1 MSFKLSDFIAA
12 PSQEL
17 LDKAKKSDL
26 LDIDDHYGLS
36 NIKTSMLKH
45 EIKNILIQFF
55 VDEEI
60 FDSSATSKI
69 LVTQTD
75 LQLRE
80 IEIKNQITLEKLRLD
95 QEERI
100 RREKEEREERIRLE
114 TIERED
120 RMHREKLELEKLRL
134 EMEEREKEKQREM
147 EREKLERAEK
157 LEIEKERLEI
167 EKEKLQFELKMKEL
181 ELQGKSKSKSLPL
194 ATSMVFD
201 VTKHIRLV
209 PPFQE
214 KEVDKYFLHF
224 EKVAENLKWPREHW
238 TLLLQ
243 SVVIGKARE
252 IYTQLSL
259 EQSSDYD
266 TVKELILKA
275 YELVPEAYRQKFR
288 DCRKDHDQTHVE
300 FARTK
305 EQLFDRWCSSKKVG
319 SDHAKLRQLML
330 VEEFKRCINSD
341 VKAFLNEREVEN
353 LETAARLAD
362 DYALTHKAS
371 FVNKPYPRKPYN
383 PQSKQITPQSKPYSP
398 QSGPKANPSNPTD
411 NSSPKPK
418 FSSEN
423 KGQNPL
429 SQPICNYCKKTGH
442 IISECL
448 ALKRKKER
456 ENLDSAKPTGL
467 TSLKAKP
474 QSCIQEENPILTRT
488 CKESVSEDSIME
500 IYEPFLSDG
509 FVSLNSDSAQSTP
522 IKVLRDTGA
531 SQSLILADTLPF
543 SEKSSSGTS
552 VLIQGVEC
560 GFVNVPLHNIYLSS
574 DLVTGPVAVGIRP
587 SLPFKGIHLLL
598 GNDLAGDKVVV
609 NPLLTSTPCVDQPP
623 DPIEQEIP
631 DLYPSCAVTR
641 AMAKKAKLYDGIQ
654 DINLTDTLIGQSFN
668 KGISTSLS
676 SSQSDIQTDPSNPR
690 SGSEND
696 LSPSNSNDQ
705 GHDQLSRSQLCKE
718 QHSDSEIS
726 PLFERA
732 LDEKEISQVPV
743 CYYVK
748 NGILMRKWR
757 PPDVSTE
764 NEWTVNHQIV
774 VPRVYRPEILN
785 LAHETPMSGHLG
797 VNKTYHKILNHFYWP
812 GIKSDVSQHCKSCHT
827 CQMVGKPNQTI
838 PKAQLQPIPAFDEP
852 FSRVIIDCVGPLP
865 KTKKGC
871 EYLLT
876 IMCAST
882 RFPEAIPLRN
892 IKAKTIVNALV
903 KFFTFVGLPKSIQSD
918 QGSNF
923 MSGIFQQV
931 MYELGIKQY
940 KSSAYHPESQGALE
954 RFHQTLKNMIRS
966 YCFDTEKD
974 WDEGIHLLLFA
985 VRESVQESL
994 GFSPFELVFGHT
1006 VRGPLKL
1013 LKEKFPSD
1021 DDSSLNLLQYVSDFK
1036 NRLSKACDAA
1046 RSNLKS
1052 AQSKMKIRY
1061 DENAKDRNFEP
1072 GDKVLALLPIPGR
1085 PLQARYYGP
1094 YTVDKK
1100 LSDVN
1105 YIVNTPGRHKQK
1117 QLCHI
1122 NMLKKYIDR
1131 DSSVISSVNIVNSVP
1146 HEQSQMD
1153 SEDFNL
1159 EKSDPSS
1166 SKLQSSDIL
1175 QNLDQKLSH
1184 LDSDKGLGLRQLV
1197 LEYGHLFP
1205 DIPSRADR
1213 VYHDVDIIGGSKP
1226 VEQHPYRMSPVKQQ
1240 YLREEV
1246 QYLLDNDFIEPSQ
1259 SEWSS
1264 PCILVPKPDGTFGMC
1279 TDYRRVGSVTK
1290 TDTFPIPRVD
1300 DCIGGVGHAGCV
1312 AEFDLLGGFWRVPL
1326 AGGAGDISAFVAPD
1340 GLCRCGVMPF
1350 GVKNSPATFQ
1360 RLVNGLV
1367 SGLDGCGAC
1376 VGGAVVFGE
1385 EWQRHLQTVG
1395 AFFDRLGDAK
1405 LTVNLAKSEFCHANL
1420 TFLGHIV
1427 GRGRVGPVEAE
1438 VGAVSGFPVP
1448 AGGGRLMRFLGVAG
1462 CCRRFCNNFSAIAEP
1477 LTDLLGK
1484 KAKYVWTDDCQRSFD
1499 KLKAIL
1505 RSAPV
1510 LLAPSFDKEFK
1521 LAVDAS
1527 DVGAG
1532 SVLLQED
1539 DNGVDHPVCY
1549 FSKKFNKHQRNYS
1562 TIEKE
1567 CLSLILA
1574 LQHFEVYL
1582 ASSHAPIVV
1591 FSDHNPLTFIHK
1603 MKNKNQRLLRWS
1615 LMLQEHNLDIRH
1627 IRGRDNIIPD
1637 TLSRA

>member
-26 LDIDDHYGLS
+26 LDIADHYGLS

-224 EKVAENLKWPREHW
+224 EKVAENLKWPKEHW

-371 FVNKPYPRKPYN
+371 FVNKPNPRKPYY

-522 IKVLRDTGA
+522 IKILRDTGA

-641 AMAKKAKLYDGIQ
+641 AMAKKAK
-654 DINLTDTLIGQSFN
+654 
-668 KGISTSLS
+668 
-676 SSQSDIQTDPSNPR
+676 
-690 SGSEND
+690 
-696 LSPSNSNDQ
+696 
-705 GHDQLSRSQLCKE
+705 
-718 QHSDSEIS
+718 
-726 PLFERA
+726 
-732 LDEKEISQVPV
+732 
-743 CYYVK
+743 
-748 NGILMRKWR
+748 
-757 PPDVSTE
+757 
-764 NEWTVNHQIV
+764 
-774 VPRVYRPEILN
+774 
-785 LAHETPMSGHLG
+785 
-797 VNKTYHKILNHFYWP
+797 
-812 GIKSDVSQHCKSCHT
+812 
-827 CQMVGKPNQTI
+827 
-838 PKAQLQPIPAFDEP
+838 
-852 FSRVIIDCVGPLP
+852 
-865 KTKKGC
+865 
-871 EYLLT
+871 
-876 IMCAST
+876 
-882 RFPEAIPLRN
+882 
-892 IKAKTIVNALV
+892 
-903 KFFTFVGLPKSIQSD
+903 
-918 QGSNF
+918 
-923 MSGIFQQV
+923 
-931 MYELGIKQY
+931 
-940 KSSAYHPESQGALE
+940 
-954 RFHQTLKNMIRS
+954 
-966 YCFDTEKD
+966 
-974 WDEGIHLLLFA
+974 
-985 VRESVQESL
+985 
-994 GFSPFELVFGHT
+994 
-1006 VRGPLKL
+1006 
-1013 LKEKFPSD
+1013 
-1021 DDSSLNLLQYVSDFK
+1021 
-1036 NRLSKACDAA
+1036 
-1046 RSNLKS
+1046 
-1052 AQSKMKIRY
+1052 
-1061 DENAKDRNFEP
+1061 
-1072 GDKVLALLPIPGR
+1072 
-1085 PLQARYYGP
+1085 
-1094 YTVDKK
+1094 
-1100 LSDVN
+1100 
-1105 YIVNTPGRHKQK
+1105 
-1117 QLCHI
+1117 
-1122 NMLKKYIDR
+1122 
-1131 DSSVISSVNIVNSVP
+1131 
-1146 HEQSQMD
+1146 
-1153 SEDFNL
+1153 
-1159 EKSDPSS
+1159 
-1166 SKLQSSDIL
+1166 
-1175 QNLDQKLSH
+1175 
-1184 LDSDKGLGLRQLV
+1184 
-1197 LEYGHLFP
+1197 
-1205 DIPSRADR
+1205 
-1213 VYHDVDIIGGSKP
+1213 
-1226 VEQHPYRMSPVKQQ
+1226 
-1240 YLREEV
+1240 
-1246 QYLLDNDFIEPSQ
+1246 
-1259 SEWSS
+1259 
-1264 PCILVPKPDGTFGMC
+1264 
-1279 TDYRRVGSVTK
+1279 
-1290 TDTFPIPRVD
+1290 
-1300 DCIGGVGHAGCV
+1300 
-1312 AEFDLLGGFWRVPL
+1312 
-1326 AGGAGDISAFVAPD
+1326 
-1340 GLCRCGVMPF
+1340 
-1350 GVKNSPATFQ
+1350 
-1360 RLVNGLV
+1360 
-1367 SGLDGCGAC
+1367 
-1376 VGGAVVFGE
+1376 
-1385 EWQRHLQTVG
+1385 
-1395 AFFDRLGDAK
+1395 
-1405 LTVNLAKSEFCHANL
+1405 
-1420 TFLGHIV
+1420 
-1427 GRGRVGPVEAE
+1427 
-1438 VGAVSGFPVP
+1438 
-1448 AGGGRLMRFLGVAG
+1448 
-1462 CCRRFCNNFSAIAEP
+1462 
-1477 LTDLLGK
+1477 
-1484 KAKYVWTDDCQRSFD
+1484 
-1499 KLKAIL
+1499 
-1505 RSAPV
+1505 
-1510 LLAPSFDKEFK
+1510 
-1521 LAVDAS
+1521 
-1527 DVGAG
+1527 
-1532 SVLLQED
+1532 
-1539 DNGVDHPVCY
+1539 
-1549 FSKKFNKHQRNYS
+1549 
-1562 TIEKE
+1562 
-1567 CLSLILA
+1567 
-1574 LQHFEVYL
+1574 
-1582 ASSHAPIVV
+1582 
-1591 FSDHNPLTFIHK
+1591 
-1603 MKNKNQRLLRWS
+1603 
-1615 LMLQEHNLDIRH
+1615 
-1627 IRGRDNIIPD
+1627 
-1637 TLSRA
+1637 

>member
-26 LDIDDHYGLS
+26 LDIADHYGLS

-60 FDSSATSKI
+60 FDSSATSQI

-80 IEIKNQITLEKLRLD
+80 LEIKRQIEMEKLKFEYEESIRLETLERD
-95 QEERI
+95 ERI
-100 RREKEEREERIRLE
+100 RAEKAEREERIRLE
-114 TIERED
+114 TLEREE
-120 RMHREKLELEKLRL
+120 RMHKQKL
-134 EMEEREKEKQREM
+134 EMEEREKEKQREL
-147 EREKLERAEK
+147 EREKIELEKEKLEREERLEKEK
-157 LEIEKERLEI
+157 LEREERLEI
-167 EKEKLQFELKMKEL
+167 EKEKLRFENEEKERERL
-181 ELQGKSKSKSLPL
+181 FQLRIKEIEFNEKSKSKSLSSD
-194 ATSMVFD
+194 TSKIFD

-224 EKVAENLKWPREHW
+224 EKVAENLKWPKEHW

-266 TVKELILKA
+266 TVKEFILKA
-275 YELVPEAYRQKFR
+275 YELVSEAYRQKFR
-288 DCRKDHDQTHVE
+288 DCRKEHDQTHAE

-353 LETAARLAD
+353 LETAACLAD

-456 ENLDSAKPTGL
+456 ENIDSAKPTGL

-522 IKVLRDTGA
+522 IKILRDTGA

-574 DLVTGPVAVGIRP
+574 DLVKGPVSVGIRP

-641 AMAKKAKLYDGIQ
+641 AMAKKAKLYDGMQ

-668 KGISTSLS
+668 KEISTSLS
-676 SSQSDIQTDPSNPR
+676 PSQSDIQTDPSNPR

-718 QHSDSEIS
+718 QHSDPEIS

-732 LDEKEISQVPV
+732 FNENEISQVPV

-757 PPDVSTE
+757 PPDVSAE
-764 NEWTVNHQIV
+764 DEWTVNHQIV

-812 GIKSDVSQHCKSCHT
+812 GLKSDVSQHCKSCHT

-1013 LKEKFPSD
+1013 LKEKFLSD
-1021 DDSSLNLLQYVSDFK
+1021 DDSSLNLLQYVSDFVM
-1036 NRLSKACDAA
+1036 
-1046 RSNLKS
+1046 
-1052 AQSKMKIRY
+1052 MK
-1061 DENAKDRNFEP
+1061 
-1072 GDKVLALLPIPGR
+1072 
-1085 PLQARYYGP
+1085 
-1094 YTVDKK
+1094 
-1100 LSDVN
+1100 
-1105 YIVNTPGRHKQK
+1105 
-1117 QLCHI
+1117 
-1122 NMLKKYIDR
+1122 MLKTEIL
-1131 DSSVISSVNIVNSVP
+1131 
-1146 HEQSQMD
+1146 
-1153 SEDFNL
+1153 NL
-1159 EKSDPSS
+1159 ET
-1166 SKLQSSDIL
+1166 
-1175 QNLDQKLSH
+1175 
-1184 LDSDKGLGLRQLV
+1184 R
-1197 LEYGHLFP
+1197 
-1205 DIPSRADR
+1205 
-1213 VYHDVDIIGGSKP
+1213 
-1226 VEQHPYRMSPVKQQ
+1226 
-1240 YLREEV
+1240 
-1246 QYLLDNDFIEPSQ
+1246 YLLSCPFLADLYKLDIMAR
-1259 SEWSS
+1259 
-1264 PCILVPKPDGTFGMC
+1264 ILL
-1279 TDYRRVGSVTK
+1279 
-1290 TDTFPIPRVD
+1290 I
-1300 DCIGGVGHAGCV
+1300 
-1312 AEFDLLGGFWRVPL
+1312 
-1326 AGGAGDISAFVAPD
+1326 
-1340 GLCRCGVMPF
+1340 
-1350 GVKNSPATFQ
+1350 
-1360 RLVNGLV
+1360 
-1367 SGLDGCGAC
+1367 
-1376 VGGAVVFGE
+1376 
-1385 EWQRHLQTVG
+1385 
-1395 AFFDRLGDAK
+1395 
-1405 LTVNLAKSEFCHANL
+1405 KSE
-1420 TFLGHIV
+1420 V
-1427 GRGRVGPVEAE
+1427 
-1438 VGAVSGFPVP
+1438 
-1448 AGGGRLMRFLGVAG
+1448 M
-1462 CCRRFCNNFSAIAEP
+1462 
-1477 LTDLLGK
+1477 
-1484 KAKYVWTDDCQRSFD
+1484 
-1499 KLKAIL
+1499 
-1505 RSAPV
+1505 
-1510 LLAPSFDKEFK
+1510 
-1521 LAVDAS
+1521 
-1527 DVGAG
+1527 
-1532 SVLLQED
+1532 
-1539 DNGVDHPVCY
+1539 
-1549 FSKKFNKHQRNYS
+1549 
-1562 TIEKE
+1562 
-1567 CLSLILA
+1567 
-1574 LQHFEVYL
+1574 
-1582 ASSHAPIVV
+1582 
-1591 FSDHNPLTFIHK
+1591 
-1603 MKNKNQRLLRWS
+1603 
-1615 LMLQEHNLDIRH
+1615 
-1627 IRGRDNIIPD
+1627 
-1637 TLSRA
+1637 

>member
-26 LDIDDHYGLS
+26 LDIADHYGLS
-36 NIKTSMLKH
+36 NIKTFMLKH

-60 FDSSATSKI
+60 FDSSATSQI

-80 IEIKNQITLEKLRLD
+80 LEIKRQTEMEKLKFEY
-95 QEERI
+95 EERI
-100 RREKEEREERIRLE
+100 RAEKAEREERIRLE
-114 TIERED
+114 TLEREE
-120 RMHREKLELEKLRL
+120 RMHKQKL
-134 EMEEREKEKQREM
+134 EMEEREKEKQREL
-147 EREKLERAEK
+147 EREKIELEKEKLERE
-157 LEIEKERLEI
+157 ERLEI
-167 EKEKLQFELKMKEL
+167 EKEKFKFEIEEKERERQFQLRMKEI
-181 ELQGKSKSKSLPL
+181 ELNDKSKSKSLPL
-194 ATSMVFD
+194 ATSTVFD

-266 TVKELILKA
+266 TVKEFILKA

-288 DCRKDHDQTHVE
+288 DCRKEHDQTHVE

-341 VKAFLNEREVEN
+341 VEAFLNEREVEN

-522 IKVLRDTGA
+522 IKILRDTGA

-552 VLIQGVEC
+552 VLIQGIEC

-574 DLVTGPVAVGIRP
+574 DLVKGPVAVGIRP

-641 AMAKKAKLYDGIQ
+641 AMAKKAKLNHGMQ
-654 DINLTDTLIGQSFN
+654 DIDLTDTLIGQSFN
-668 KGISTSLS
+668 KEISTSLS
-676 SSQSDIQTDPSNPR
+676 PSQSDIQTDPSNPR

-705 GHDQLSRSQLCKE
+705 GHDQMSRSQICKE

-732 LDEKEISQVPV
+732 FNENEISQVPV

-757 PPDVSTE
+757 PPDVSAE
-764 NEWTVNHQIV
+764 DEWTVNHQIV
-774 VPRVYRPEILN
+774 IPRVYRPEILN

-1013 LKEKFPSD
+1013 LKEKFLSD

-1105 YIVNTPGRHKQK
+1105 YIVNTPGRRKQK

-1146 HEQSQMD
+1146 HEQNQMD
-1153 SEDFNL
+1153 
-1159 EKSDPSS
+1159 
-1166 SKLQSSDIL
+1166 
-1175 QNLDQKLSH
+1175 
-1184 LDSDKGLGLRQLV
+1184 
-1197 LEYGHLFP
+1197 
-1205 DIPSRADR
+1205 
-1213 VYHDVDIIGGSKP
+1213 
-1226 VEQHPYRMSPVKQQ
+1226 
-1240 YLREEV
+1240 
-1246 QYLLDNDFIEPSQ
+1246 
-1259 SEWSS
+1259 
-1264 PCILVPKPDGTFGMC
+1264 
-1279 TDYRRVGSVTK
+1279 
-1290 TDTFPIPRVD
+1290 
-1300 DCIGGVGHAGCV
+1300 
-1312 AEFDLLGGFWRVPL
+1312 
-1326 AGGAGDISAFVAPD
+1326 
-1340 GLCRCGVMPF
+1340 
-1350 GVKNSPATFQ
+1350 
-1360 RLVNGLV
+1360 
-1367 SGLDGCGAC
+1367 
-1376 VGGAVVFGE
+1376 
-1385 EWQRHLQTVG
+1385 
-1395 AFFDRLGDAK
+1395 
-1405 LTVNLAKSEFCHANL
+1405 
-1420 TFLGHIV
+1420 
-1427 GRGRVGPVEAE
+1427 
-1438 VGAVSGFPVP
+1438 
-1448 AGGGRLMRFLGVAG
+1448 
-1462 CCRRFCNNFSAIAEP
+1462 
-1477 LTDLLGK
+1477 
-1484 KAKYVWTDDCQRSFD
+1484 
-1499 KLKAIL
+1499 
-1505 RSAPV
+1505 
-1510 LLAPSFDKEFK
+1510 
-1521 LAVDAS
+1521 
-1527 DVGAG
+1527 
-1532 SVLLQED
+1532 
-1539 DNGVDHPVCY
+1539 
-1549 FSKKFNKHQRNYS
+1549 
-1562 TIEKE
+1562 
-1567 CLSLILA
+1567 
-1574 LQHFEVYL
+1574 
-1582 ASSHAPIVV
+1582 
-1591 FSDHNPLTFIHK
+1591 
-1603 MKNKNQRLLRWS
+1603 
-1615 LMLQEHNLDIRH
+1615 
-1627 IRGRDNIIPD
+1627 
-1637 TLSRA
+1637 